1 MSFDFSGFQVGE
13 VLLAM
18 MLSSK
23 IFVFKPFRIIAG
35 LLNDVL
41 HLVLN
46 LLLFISSILDDLE
59 SYYFVTSQRLEQH
72 KNVQLEPNI
81 IK

>member
-1 MSFDFSGFQVGE
+1 MSFDFTGWGAGE
-13 VLLAM
+13 VLLAI

-46 LLLFISSILDDLE
+46 LLLFISSILDDIQ
-59 SYYFVTSQRLEQH
+59 S
-72 KNVQLEPNI
+72 
-81 IK
+81 

>member
-1 MSFDFSGFQVGE
+1 MSFDFSGLGAEE
-13 VLLAM
+13 VSLAM

-46 LLLFISSILDDLE
+46 LLLFISSILDDIQ
-59 SYYFVTSQRLEQH
+59 S
-72 KNVQLEPNI
+72 
-81 IK
+81 